1 MSNIALK
8 AGIALC
14 VALHKHGAETMGK
27 EIAGIVVKHS
37 IGASAAA
44 LGAAWLP
51 GVGATAAVA
60 ASAGFIWGMYYRI
73 NTKLGIPFHK
83 HILKSVATAIGT
95 NLAATAVGT
104 IAISTALSFIPGLGS
119 IGSDLLMAGVCY
131 AVTFASGLVYLKVL
145 TRLAHANADFSNI
158 SEKDLKKTAKEVMD
172 HEDIKGMMKEAKS
185 QFKEAKARG
194 DIRKGG
200 GNVKPLEDEE

>member
-1 MSNIALK
+1 MGNVVIK
-8 AGIALC
+8 AGVALC
-14 VALHKHGAETMGK
+14 VALHKQGAESMGK
-27 EIAGIVVKHS
+27 EIAGIVDKHA
-37 IGASAAA
+37 IGASVAA

-60 ASAGFIWGMYYRI
+60 ASAGFVWGMYFRI

-83 HILKSVATAIGT
+83 NILKSVATAIGT
-95 NLAATAVGT
+95 NLAAGAVGA

-119 IGSDLLMAGVCY
+119 IGSDLVMAGVCY
-131 AVTFASGLVYLKVL
+131 AVAFASGLVYLKVL
-145 TRLAHANADFSNI
+145 TRLANAKADFSNI
-158 SEKDLKKTAKEVMD
+158 SENELKKTAKEVMAQ
-172 HEDIKGMMKEAKS
+172 EDIKGMMKEAKS

-200 GNVKPLEDEE
+200 GEVEPLEDEK